1 MFTEV
6 EEEAQN
12 AEEEFSSSQ
21 TPYLKDDVQRKI
33 KSSDSSMG

>member
-12 AEEEFSSSQ
+12 AEEELSNSQ
-21 TPYLKDDVQRKI
+21 TPYLKDEV
-33 KSSDSSMG
+33 